1 MSAKLAALCL
11 LQVIAV
17 QAKFPAGILHRA
29 GPVAVRQAAP
39 PGCSNAA
46 NLIKACEG
54 AISGFDNLP
63 GNEQALCICYDGTT
77 WDPSY
82 FDNAVAQCAS
92 YAQTADPTDY
102 ASIASLEGFCTK
114 EGPVGGGG
122 STTAAT
128 TTPKPVSTAAPV
140 TTPTVA
146 ATTAGATSAG
156 GAGITACSSVEAA
169 ISSCEAATAG
179 FISLDGS
186 VQASCICYNG
196 NSWDPSQFD
205 GPVLSCANYLSTAAP
220 TDYTDIA
227 SLESFCTKQGNVRSS
242 NDGSSTSVK
251 SQVVVTNSPLTA
263 SIGASSTSSASSTTT
278 TKASA
283 TGPVVVTVV
292 ASSSAAAAS
301 SSKSAGVASF
311 SHDGSMIYL
320 GITFAFTVLGL
331 CIVL

>member
-11 LQVIAV
+11 LQAIAV
-17 QAKFPAGILHRA
+17 KAIFPPGIIHPA

-39 PGCSNAA
+39 PGCTNAA
-46 NLIKACEG
+46 NLITACED

-82 FDNAVAQCAS
+82 FDDAVAQCAS

-102 ASIASLEGFCTK
+102 SSIASLEGFCTK
-114 EGPVGGGG
+114 EGPVAP
-122 STTAAT
+122 TTAT

-140 TTPTVA
+140 TTHTVV
-146 ATTAGATSAG
+146 ATTATATSAG
-156 GAGITACSSVEAA
+156 AAGITACSSVDAA

-205 GPVLSCANYLSTAAP
+205 GQVLSCANYLSTANP
-220 TDYTDIA
+220 TDYSDIV
-227 SLESFCTKQGNVRSS
+227 SLESFCTSQGNVRSS
-242 NDGSSTSVK
+242 NAESSTTVR
-251 SQVVVTNSPLTA
+251 SQVVVTNSPPTA
-263 SIGASSTSSASSTTT
+263 SIGAGSTSSPSTTKT
-278 TKASA
+278 STVA
-283 TGPVVVTVV
+283 PVVVTVV
-292 ASSSAAAAS
+292 ASSSVATTS
-301 SSKSAGVASF
+301 TSKSAGVASF

-320 GITFAFTVLGL
+320 GITFAFTILGL